1 MHYLKTIFFGLIVFQ
16 GFGQYIYTDSDID
29 QLQSD
34 LRIRGV
40 NFYQNDDFGVEG
52 SPFVFDE
59 FKAGTILQGE
69 RQIEGLFKLNAIT
82 QNIFWG
88 DDNKIINPNK
98 SVKVELFGE
107 IYKYMLDKWVTEVA
121 PRLYKYHR
129 GIFKKGYKV
138 NNPFLSDQPPR
149 FIVDEKYFTLKNGK
163 ESEVSRKKALKIIK
177 NHEQNGLF
185 K

>member
-1 MHYLKTIFFGLIVFQ
+1 MCYLKTIFFGLLVFQ
-16 GFGQYIYTDSDID
+16 GFGQNIYTDSDID

-34 LRIRGV
+34 LRLRGV
-40 NFYQNDDFGVEG
+40 NFYQNDDFGVKG

-59 FKAGTILQGE
+59 FKTGIILHGK

-98 SVKVELFGE
+98 SVKVELFGKT
-107 IYKYMLDKWVTEVA
+107 YKYMLDKWITEVA
-121 PRLYKYHR
+121 PHLYKYHR

-149 FIVDEKYFTLKNGK
+149 FIVDEKYFTLKNGI
-163 ESEVSRKKALKIIK
+163 ESEVSRKKALRIIK
-177 NHEQNGLF
+177 NYEQ
-185 K
+185 

>member
-1 MHYLKTIFFGLIVFQ
+1 MKKLKLFLLIVPFV
-16 GFGQYIYTDSDID
+16 GLGQYIYTDSNID

-40 NFYQNDDFGVEG
+40 NFYQNDDFGVEE

-59 FKAGTILQGE
+59 FKAGTIHHGE

-98 SVKVELFGE
+98 NVKVEVFGKT
-107 IYKYMLDKWVTEVA
+107 YKYTD
-121 PRLYKYHR
+121 
-129 GIFKKGYKV
+129 
-138 NNPFLSDQPPR
+138 
-149 FIVDEKYFTLKNGK
+149 
-163 ESEVSRKKALKIIK
+163 
-177 NHEQNGLF
+177 
-185 K
+185 

>member
-1 MHYLKTIFFGLIVFQ
+1 MKKLKLFLLIVPVV
-16 GFGQYIYTDSDID
+16 GLGQYIYTDSDID

-59 FKAGTILQGE
+59 FKAGTIHQGE
-69 RQIEGLFKLNAIT
+69 RKIEGLFKLNAIT

-98 SVKVELFGE
+98 NVKVELFGKT
-107 IYKYMLDKWVTEVA
+107 YKYMLDKWVTEVA
-121 PRLYKYHR
+121 PHLYKYHR

-163 ESEVSRKKALKIIK
+163 EIEVSRKKALKIIK
-177 NHEQNGLF
+177 NYEQYGLF